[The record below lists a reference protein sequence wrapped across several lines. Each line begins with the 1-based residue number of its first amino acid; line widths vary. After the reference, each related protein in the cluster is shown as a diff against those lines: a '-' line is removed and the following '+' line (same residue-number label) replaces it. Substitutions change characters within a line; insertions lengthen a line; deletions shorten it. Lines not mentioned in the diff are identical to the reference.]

1 LRSVVAR
8 TGRLAIVPPRFGD
21 EVIGG
26 AEQALREA
34 AEGLAERGWDVDVL
48 TTCARDHFSWAN
60 EYPEGE
66 SYEGKLRVVRF
77 PTVLDTSRSERS
89 WIHAAIL
96 RGEPVPVEL
105 QERWMN
111 DDLRVPSLWHHLLV
125 HADDYRAIAFAPYL
139 FWTTFACGQVAP
151 DRTLLMPC
159 LHDEP
164 EARLDIY
171 GPLFSGA
178 RAVWFL
184 SEPERDLA
192 RELYELPERHEVLGT
207 GVHVPDSY
215 DPEGF
220 RARHGIDG
228 PFVLYSGR
236 REGAKGWEWMLD
248 AFATAVTRHGI
259 GLKLVTTGTGDVK
272 PPAAVADRVV
282 DLGFVSAKE
291 RDDAMAAA
299 SAYLQPSALE
309 SFSRTAMETWLAGT
323 LLVANGRSDVV
334 RWHCERSGAG
344 LTYEGAEELIA
355 ALRFVDAEPDAAR
368 ALAAGGRQYVLDNY
382 RWDAVLN
389 RLETAIDTW
398 FPA

>member
-1 LRSVVAR
+1 MVDRS
-8 TGRLAIVPPRFGD
+8 GRLAIVPPRFGD
-21 EVIGG
+21 DVMGG
-26 AEQALREA
+26 AEAALREA
-34 AEGLAERGWDVDVL
+34 AEGLADRGWQVDVL
-48 TTCARDHFSWAN
+48 TTCARDHFTWAN
-60 EYPEGE
+60 EYPPGE
-66 SYEGKLRVVRF
+66 EQAGKLRVLRF
-77 PTVLDTSRSERS
+77 PTVLDTPRAERA

-111 DDLRVPSLWHHLLV
+111 DDLRVPELWHHLLV

-164 EARLDIY
+164 ETRLDIF

-192 RELYELPERHEVLGT
+192 RSIYDLPARHDVLGS
-207 GVHVPDSY
+207 GVHVPERY

-220 RARHGIDG
+220 RRRHGIER
-228 PFVLYSGR
+228 PFVLYAGR
-236 REGAKGWEWMLD
+236 REGAKGWEWLLD
-248 AFATAVTRHGI
+248 SFHSAVARHGVD
-259 GLKLVTTGTGDVK
+259 LLLVTTGKGEVR
-272 PPAAVADRVV
+272 PPAEIADRVL
-282 DLGFVSAKE
+282 DLGFVTPEE
-291 RDDAMAAA
+291 RDDAVAAA

-309 SFSRTAMETWLAGT
+309 SFSRTVMEAWLAGT
-323 LLVANGRSDVV
+323 LVLANGRSDVV

-344 LTYEGAEELIA
+344 LTFDGAEELVA
-355 ALRFVDAEPDAAR
+355 ALRFVDREPEAAA

-382 RWDAVLN
+382 RWDAVLD
-389 RLETAIDTW
+389 RVEAAIDEW